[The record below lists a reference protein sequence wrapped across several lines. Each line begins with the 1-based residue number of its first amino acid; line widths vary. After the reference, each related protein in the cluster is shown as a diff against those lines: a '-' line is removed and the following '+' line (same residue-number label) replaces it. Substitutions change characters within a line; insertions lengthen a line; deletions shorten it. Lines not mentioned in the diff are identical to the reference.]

1 MAVTDAADFDIYQTA
16 AGYTAVTNPVRR
28 QILDALGQQD
38 RELPDLVRIT
48 GKAKPTL
55 SNLHVRELLEKGLV
69 EERPHPTDARR
80 KVYRLAAR
88 RIGRSNVPLE
98 QLRGA
103 VKHYVSMSPLAYAV
117 PFPAVLGV
125 LAAGHAP
132 GARDAVRR
140 QAQRLGASAS
150 QLFATSSPRDVM
162 TAVAGF
168 WEREGVARTARM
180 DFERMEFEVEL
191 VDADAPADAM
201 ATILGGVV
209 EGILRARLDVGGPV
223 AAKAKGRKVTLAFPR
238 T

>member
-1 MAVTDAADFDIYQTA
+1 MSDGADFDIYQTA

-28 QILDALGQQD
+28 KIMDALSERD

-48 GKAKPTL
+48 GKSKPTL

-69 EERPHPTDARR
+69 EELPHPTDARR
-80 KVYRLAAR
+80 KVYRIAAR

-103 VKHYVSMSPLAYAV
+103 VKHYVSLSPLAYAV
-117 PFPAVLGV
+117 PFPVVLDV
-125 LAAGHAP
+125 LAAGHSA

-140 QAQRLGASAS
+140 QAQALGESAS
-150 QLFATSSPRDVM
+150 QLLATSSPRDAM

-168 WEREGVARTARM
+168 WEREGVAKTTRM

-191 VDADAPADAM
+191 ASSEAGGDAM

-209 EGILRARLDVGGPV
+209 EGVLRSRLGLEGAVG
-223 AAKAKGRKVTLAFPR
+223 AKAKGKRVTLTFPR
-238 T
+238 P